1 FLRGRPA
8 LTPATSSGTGSS
20 LHERG
25 NGSMESMDD
34 AQSGAVGPEPPFRS
48 NYFLPVEN
56 TPNNSGAPAQF
67 GPAGPGGPAGVG
79 GPAGPA
85 GPAGP
90 GGPSG
95 PSGAGSIGG

>member
-1 FLRGRPA
+1 MHEPGK
-8 LTPATSSGTGSS
+8 GSV
-20 LHERG
+20 
-25 NGSMESMDD
+25 ESMDD

-56 TPNNSGAPAQF
+56 TPKNSGAPAQF